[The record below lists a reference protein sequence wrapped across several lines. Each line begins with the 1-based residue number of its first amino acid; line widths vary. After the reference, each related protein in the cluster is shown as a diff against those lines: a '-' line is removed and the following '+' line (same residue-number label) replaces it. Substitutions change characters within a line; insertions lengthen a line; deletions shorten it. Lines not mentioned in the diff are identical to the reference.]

1 MAGTARVTPPTY
13 DDLIRDGA
21 QRFKAAGLSEA
32 YQNAVLLIVH
42 AFGVTRAALISA
54 GNAPVPKDVEDVYL
68 AAVERRAA
76 SEPLQHILGVTQF
89 YGLDIRTDAR
99 ALIPRPDS
107 ECVVEA
113 ALDRMPKDVPLQV
126 ADLGTGTGCLLAALL
141 TQRPLARG
149 EGVEASPEAAE
160 LARENLQALGLTGR
174 AGIFS
179 GSWAD
184 WQGWAGADL
193 IISNPPYIASG
204 VIPALEAEVRDHDP
218 MGALDGGVDGLDA
231 YREIISLARTLMK
244 PGAWLVLEIGYDQK
258 AAVLGLMASSGFVEA
273 ASGADLGGNDR
284 WVAARRPL

>member
-1 MAGTARVTPPTY
+1 MSETLAAAERRV
-13 DDLIRDGA
+13 A
-21 QRFKAAGLSEA
+21 QELAAAGIGE
-32 YQNAVLLIVH
+32 
-42 AFGVTRAALISA
+42 AALEARLLLSHITGLSRAMIIARSDRALTPDELQAVREAITRRSA
-54 GNAPVPKDVEDVYL
+54 
-68 AAVERRAA
+68 R
-76 SEPLQHILGVTQF
+76 EPLQHILGVTQF

-113 ALDRMPKDVPLQV
+113 ALDRMPKDLPLQV

-218 MGALDGGVDGLDA
+218 MGALDGGADGLDA

>member
-1 MAGTARVTPPTY
+1 MSETLAAAERR
-13 DDLIRDGA
+13 IA
-21 QRFKAAGLSEA
+21 QELAAAGIGEAALEARLMLS
-32 YQNAVLLIVH
+32 H
-42 AFGVTRAALISA
+42 VTRLSRATMIAQSDRALTPDETQACRQALSRRSA
-54 GNAPVPKDVEDVYL
+54 
-68 AAVERRAA
+68 R
-76 SEPLQHILGVTQF
+76 EPLQHILGVTQF

-113 ALDRMPKDVPLQV
+113 ALDRLPKDQSLAL

-141 TQRPLARG
+141 TQRPQARG

-160 LARENLQALGLTGR
+160 LARENIEALGLTDR
-174 AGIFS
+174 ASIFS

-184 WQGWAGADL
+184 WHGWASADL

-218 MGALDGGVDGLDA
+218 MSALDGGADGLDA
-231 YREIISLARTLMK
+231 YRQIIFLARAAMK
-244 PGAWLVLEIGYDQK
+244 PGAWLVLETGYDQK
-258 AAVLGLMASSGFVEA
+258 AAVMDLLAASGFVEA

-284 WVAARRPL
+284 WAAARRPL

>member
-1 MAGTARVTPPTY
+1 MSETLAAAERRMAQELA
-13 DDLIRDGA
+13 
-21 QRFKAAGLSEA
+21 AAGIGE
-32 YQNAVLLIVH
+32 
-42 AFGVTRAALISA
+42 AALEARLLLSHITGLSRA
-54 GNAPVPKDVEDVYL
+54 MMIAQSDRSLTPDEVQSYRQAL
-68 AAVERRAA
+68 ARRLLR
-76 SEPLQHILGVTQF
+76 EPLQHILGVTQF
-89 YGLDIRTDAR
+89 YGLDIRTDNR

-113 ALDRMPKDVPLQV
+113 ALDRLPKDQPLTL

-160 LARENLQALGLTGR
+160 LARENIEALDLTGR

-179 GSWAD
+179 GRWSD
-184 WQGWAGADL
+184 WHGWTSADL

-204 VIPALEAEVRDHDP
+204 VIPALEAEVREHDP
-218 MGALDGGVDGLDA
+218 MSALDGGADGLDA
-231 YREIISLARTLMK
+231 YREIIFLAEAAMK

-258 AAVLGLMASSGFVEA
+258 AAVMDLLAASGFAQA

>member
-1 MAGTARVTPPTY
+1 MSETLAAAERRV
-13 DDLIRDGA
+13 A
-21 QRFKAAGLSEA
+21 QELAAAGIGE
-32 YQNAVLLIVH
+32 
-42 AFGVTRAALISA
+42 AALEARLLLSHITGLSRAMIIARSDRALTPDELQAVREAITRRSA
-54 GNAPVPKDVEDVYL
+54 
-68 AAVERRAA
+68 R
-76 SEPLQHILGVTQF
+76 EPLQHILGVTQF

-113 ALDRMPKDVPLQV
+113 ALDRMPKDLPLQV

-160 LARENLQALGLTGR
+160 LACENLQALGLTGR

-218 MGALDGGVDGLDA
+218 MGALDGGADGLDA

>member
-1 MAGTARVTPPTY
+1 MSETLTEAERRMAKVLA
-13 DDLIRDGA
+13 
-21 QRFKAAGLSEA
+21 AAGISEA
-32 YQNAVLLIVH
+32 ALEARLLLSHITGLSRAMMIAQSDRPLMPDEMQAV
-42 AFGVTRAALISA
+42 REALT
-54 GNAPVPKDVEDVYL
+54 
-68 AAVERRAA
+68 RRAA

-184 WQGWAGADL
+184 WHGWAGADL
-193 IISNPPYIASG
+193 IISNPPYIASE

-218 MGALDGGVDGLDA
+218 MRALDGGADGLDA
-231 YREIISLARTLMK
+231 YREIISLAGALMK

>member
-1 MAGTARVTPPTY
+1 MSETLAAAERRMAQELA
-13 DDLIRDGA
+13 
-21 QRFKAAGLSEA
+21 AAGIGE
-32 YQNAVLLIVH
+32 
-42 AFGVTRAALISA
+42 AALEARLLLSHITGLSRA
-54 GNAPVPKDVEDVYL
+54 MMIAQSDRSLTPDEVQSYRQAL
-68 AAVERRAA
+68 ARRLLR
-76 SEPLQHILGVTQF
+76 EPLQHILGVTQF

-113 ALDRMPKDVPLQV
+113 ALDRLPKDQPLTL

-149 EGVEASPEAAE
+149 EGVEASPDAAE
-160 LARENLQALGLTGR
+160 LARENIEALDLTGR

-179 GSWAD
+179 GRWSD
-184 WQGWAGADL
+184 WHGWTSADL

-204 VIPALEAEVRDHDP
+204 VIPALEAEVREHDP
-218 MGALDGGVDGLDA
+218 MSALDGGADGLDA
-231 YREIISLARTLMK
+231 YREIIFLAEAAMK

-258 AAVLGLMASSGFVEA
+258 AAVMDLLAASGFAQA

>member
-1 MAGTARVTPPTY
+1 MSETLAAAERRMAQELVVAGIGEAALEARLLLSHIT
-13 DDLIRDGA
+13 
-21 QRFKAAGLSEA
+21 GLSRAMIIAQSDRPLTPDEMQAVREA
-32 YQNAVLLIVH
+32 L
-42 AFGVTRAALISA
+42 S
-54 GNAPVPKDVEDVYL
+54 
-68 AAVERRAA
+68 RR
-76 SEPLQHILGVTQF
+76 SMREPLQHILGVTQF

-113 ALDRMPKDVPLQV
+113 ALDRMPKDTPLQV

-160 LARENLQALGLTGR
+160 LARENIEALGLTGR

-184 WQGWAGADL
+184 WHGWAGADL
-193 IISNPPYIASG
+193 IISNPPYIASE

-218 MGALDGGVDGLDA
+218 MRALDGGADGLDA
-231 YREIISLARTLMK
+231 YSEIISLAGAAMK

>member
-1 MAGTARVTPPTY
+1 MSETLAAAERRV
-13 DDLIRDGA
+13 A
-21 QRFKAAGLSEA
+21 QELAAAGIGE
-32 YQNAVLLIVH
+32 
-42 AFGVTRAALISA
+42 AALEARLLLSHITGLSRAMIIARSDRALTPDELQAVREALTRRSA
-54 GNAPVPKDVEDVYL
+54 
-68 AAVERRAA
+68 R
-76 SEPLQHILGVTQF
+76 EPLQHILGVTQF

-218 MGALDGGVDGLDA
+218 MGALDGGADGLDA

>member
-1 MAGTARVTPPTY
+1 MRETLAAAERR
-13 DDLIRDGA
+13 IA
-21 QRFKAAGLSEA
+21 QELAAAGIGE
-32 YQNAVLLIVH
+32 
-42 AFGVTRAALISA
+42 AALEARLLLSHVTGLSRAMMIARSDRALTPDETQACRQALSRRSA
-54 GNAPVPKDVEDVYL
+54 
-68 AAVERRAA
+68 R
-76 SEPLQHILGVTQF
+76 EPLQHILGVTQF

-113 ALDRMPKDVPLQV
+113 ALDRLPKDKSLAL

-141 TQRPLARG
+141 TQRPQARG

-160 LARENLQALGLTGR
+160 LARENIEALGLTGR
-174 AGIFS
+174 ASIFS

-184 WQGWAGADL
+184 WHGWASADL

-218 MGALDGGVDGLDA
+218 MSALDGGADGLDA
-231 YREIISLARTLMK
+231 YRQIISLARAAMK
-244 PGAWLVLEIGYDQK
+244 PGAWLVLETGYDQK
-258 AAVLGLMASSGFVEA
+258 AAVMDLLAASGFVEA

-284 WVAARRPL
+284 WAAARRPL

>member
-1 MAGTARVTPPTY
+1 MSETLAAAERRMAQELA
-13 DDLIRDGA
+13 
-21 QRFKAAGLSEA
+21 AAGIGE
-32 YQNAVLLIVH
+32 
-42 AFGVTRAALISA
+42 AALEARLLLSHITGLSRA
-54 GNAPVPKDVEDVYL
+54 MMIAQSDRSLTPDEVQSYRQAL
-68 AAVERRAA
+68 ARRLLR
-76 SEPLQHILGVTQF
+76 EPLQHILGVTQF

-99 ALIPRPDS
+99 ALVPRPDS

-113 ALDRMPKDVPLQV
+113 ALDRLPKDQPLTL

-160 LARENLQALGLTGR
+160 LARENIEALDLTGR

-179 GSWAD
+179 GRWSD
-184 WQGWAGADL
+184 WHGWTSADL

-204 VIPALEAEVRDHDP
+204 VIPALEAEVREHDP
-218 MGALDGGVDGLDA
+218 MSALDGGADGLDA
-231 YREIISLARTLMK
+231 YREIIFLAEAAMK

-258 AAVLGLMASSGFVEA
+258 AAVMDLLAASGFAQA

>member
-1 MAGTARVTPPTY
+1 MTPPTY
-13 DDLIRDGA
+13 DDLIRDA
-21 QRFKAAGLSEA
+21 AHRFKAAGLCEA
-32 YQNAVLLIVH
+32 YQNAVLLMVH
-42 AFGVTRAALISA
+42 AFGDTRAALISA
-54 GNAPVPKDVEDVYL
+54 GNAAVPKAVEDTYR

-76 SEPLQHILGVTQF
+76 GEPIQHIMGGTQF

-113 ALDRMPKDVPLQV
+113 ALDRLPRDQSLAL

-141 TQRPLARG
+141 TQRPQARG

-160 LARENLQALGLTGR
+160 LARENIEALGLTDR
-174 AGIFS
+174 ASIFS

-184 WQGWAGADL
+184 WHGWARADL

-218 MGALDGGVDGLDA
+218 MSALDGGADGLDA
-231 YREIISLARTLMK
+231 YRQIISLARAAMK
-244 PGAWLVLEIGYDQK
+244 PGAWLVLETGYDQK
-258 AAVLGLMASSGFVEA
+258 AAVMDLLAASGFVEA

-284 WVAARRPL
+284 WAAARRPL

>member
-1 MAGTARVTPPTY
+1 MAAAERR
-13 DDLIRDGA
+13 IA
-21 QRFKAAGLSEA
+21 QELAAAGIGEAALEARLMLS
-32 YQNAVLLIVH
+32 H
-42 AFGVTRAALISA
+42 VTRLSRATMIAQSDRALTPDETQACRQALSRRSA
-54 GNAPVPKDVEDVYL
+54 
-68 AAVERRAA
+68 R
-76 SEPLQHILGVTQF
+76 EPLQHILGVTQF

-113 ALDRMPKDVPLQV
+113 ALDRLPKDQSLAL

-141 TQRPLARG
+141 TQRPQARG

-160 LARENLQALGLTGR
+160 LARENIEALGLTDR
-174 AGIFS
+174 ASIFS

-184 WQGWAGADL
+184 WHGWARADL

-218 MGALDGGVDGLDA
+218 MSALDGGADGLDA
-231 YREIISLARTLMK
+231 YRQIIFLARAAMK
-244 PGAWLVLEIGYDQK
+244 PGAWLVLETGYDQK
-258 AAVLGLMASSGFVEA
+258 AAVMDLLAASGFVEA

-284 WVAARRPL
+284 WAAARRPL

>member
-1 MAGTARVTPPTY
+1 MSEALAAAERRMAQELA
-13 DDLIRDGA
+13 
-21 QRFKAAGLSEA
+21 AAGIGE
-32 YQNAVLLIVH
+32 
-42 AFGVTRAALISA
+42 AALEARLLLSHITGLSRAMMIAQSGRALTLDETQSCREALSRRSA
-54 GNAPVPKDVEDVYL
+54 
-68 AAVERRAA
+68 R
-76 SEPLQHILGVTQF
+76 EPLQHILGVTQF

-113 ALDRMPKDVPLQV
+113 ALDRLPKDQPLTL

-160 LARENLQALGLTGR
+160 LARENIEALGLTGR

-179 GSWAD
+179 GSWSD
-184 WQGWAGADL
+184 WHGWASADL

-204 VIPALEAEVRDHDP
+204 VIPALEAEVREHDP
-218 MGALDGGVDGLDA
+218 MSALDGGADGLDA
-231 YREIISLARTLMK
+231 YREIISLSQAFMK

-258 AAVLGLMASSGFVEA
+258 AAVMDLLAASGFAQA